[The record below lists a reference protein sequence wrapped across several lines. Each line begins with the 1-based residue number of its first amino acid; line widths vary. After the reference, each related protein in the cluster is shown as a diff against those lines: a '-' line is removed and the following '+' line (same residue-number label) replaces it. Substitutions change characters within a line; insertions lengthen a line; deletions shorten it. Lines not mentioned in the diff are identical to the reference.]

1 MIGLYIGSTTGYAG
15 KNMIALALGMKFQ
28 QDGLKVGYMKPVGAV
43 PGKAGEKVG
52 DEDAFFLQKVL
63 GLKDDPTLV
72 TPMVI
77 THEFKIK
84 AMAGECGTPIL
95 RIQDAYA
102 TLSQGRDM
110 MIIGGSGSFLYSG
123 KYCGVDGATLSHML
137 GLKTILIDRYTK
149 ELNYDYL
156 MSAKE
161 SLGDSLV
168 GVILNDIPP
177 DLMDEVH
184 TIIQPFLEANGI
196 KVLGIIPPDSI
207 MRAITIKALSHR
219 LGGNILSVSSKAE
232 KTVDSFLI
240 GTMQVENFMT
250 HFRKNNNAA
259 IIVGGDRSDV
269 QLVAL
274 EGGAPCLIL
283 TGNLYP
289 NDIILTRSEVLGVP
303 IILVKDDTYTVAQ
316 KMETIQASH
325 KLRDM
330 VKINQAI
337 QIINANV
344 DFQGIRNA
352 LGV

>member
-15 KNMIALALGMKFQ
+15 KNMIALSLGMKFQ
-28 QDGLKVGYMKPVGAV
+28 KDGLKVGYMKPVGAV

-52 DEDAFFLQKVL
+52 DEDAFFLQEVL
-63 GLKDDPTLV
+63 GLNEDPSLV
-72 TPMVI
+72 SPVVV
-77 THEFKIK
+77 THDFKTK
-84 AMAGECGTPIL
+84 ALAGECGTPVLQIK
-95 RIQDAYA
+95 DAYEK
-102 TLSQGRDM
+102 LSQDTDVM
-110 MIIGGSGSFLYSG
+110 VLGGSGSFLHSG
-123 KYCGVDGATLSHML
+123 KYCGVDGPTLTKLL
-137 GLKTILIDRYTK
+137 GLKTILIDRYSK

-156 MSAKE
+156 MCAKE

-168 GVILNDIPP
+168 GVIFNDIP
-177 DLMDEVH
+177 LHVMDEVQNV
-184 TIIQPFLEANGI
+184 IKPFLESNGV

-207 MRAITIKALSHR
+207 MRAITVRDLSNR
-219 LGGNILSVSSKAE
+219 LGGKIISVSSKADKIVE
-232 KTVDSFLI
+232 NFLI

-250 HFRKNNNAA
+250 HFKKNKNSA

-303 IILVKDDTYTVAQ
+303 IIVVRDDTYTVAK
-316 KMETIQASH
+316 KMENIQISH
-325 KLRDM
+325 KLRDI
-330 VKINQAI
+330 VKINQAT
-337 QIINANV
+337 QIINSNV
-344 DFQGIRNA
+344 DFQAIKQA